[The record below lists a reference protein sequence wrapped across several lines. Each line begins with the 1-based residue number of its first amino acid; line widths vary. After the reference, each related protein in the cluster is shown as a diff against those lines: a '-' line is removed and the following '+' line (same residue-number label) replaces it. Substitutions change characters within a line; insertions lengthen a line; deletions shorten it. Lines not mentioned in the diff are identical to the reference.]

1 MNSYPVAVL
10 NNVASYVFILAFIA
24 FLVFAVHS
32 IIYYKHA
39 FIIMVIAGIIGAITP
54 NKEEREEFFKAKG
67 SAVQQPTSEV
77 QKPLK

>member
-10 NNVASYVFILAFIA
+10 NNIASYVFILAFIA

-39 FIIMVIAGIIGAITP
+39 FIIMIIAGIIGAVTP
-54 NKEEREEFFKAKG
+54 NKEEREEFFKVKENKTE
-67 SAVQQPTSEV
+67 QTTEE
-77 QKPLK
+77 